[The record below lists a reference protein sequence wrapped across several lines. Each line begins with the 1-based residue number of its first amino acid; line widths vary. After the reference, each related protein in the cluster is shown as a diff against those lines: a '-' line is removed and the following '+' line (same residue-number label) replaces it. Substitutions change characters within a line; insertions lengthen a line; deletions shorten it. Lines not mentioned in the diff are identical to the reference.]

1 MNPLKSIGISF
12 RLTAASLKL
21 LFQKPIALVLP
32 LITLAWTALWVLA
45 PVNWWIY
52 QAEHDPDGA
61 AAFWKAVFFLTVNA
75 YEAGNYSW
83 MVTSAI
89 LTFYVI
95 WAIFMTIVLT
105 GALYVATVGM
115 DVATQQIKTQ
125 DGKLA
130 PAFKLASRN
139 LGRIFLLALT
149 LATLVAWF
157 RYTTTFV
164 LRMIPFVGRWVNR
177 VLRAVLSAVTYL
189 MLPIVIYERAGPINA
204 LKSAWR
210 NVRKTWA
217 GLLVGTG
224 LIYFSAWLILNVVSV
239 GLFQGA
245 LGLEGWSAVLPPV
258 ILGALLY
265 AIASSSGAA
274 MRATLYWYATTGEVP
289 AGFRVDDLP
298 TVEHPS
304 TFTAPSIETPF
315 VAPRPV
321 VAAAPTAPTSTVRRP
336 VSKPAGAVAVR
347 PAVAGAA
354 KPTSP
359 AAAKPAAAKPAAAK
373 PKAAPKK
380 PT

>member
-21 LFQKPIALVLP
+21 IFQKPIALVLP
-32 LITLAWTALWVLA
+32 LLTLAWTALWVLA

-61 AAFWKAVFFLTVNA
+61 AAFWKAVFFMTVNA

-83 MVTSAI
+83 MVTSAMI
-89 LTFYVI
+89 TFYVI

-125 DGKLA
+125 DGKLG

-189 MLPIVIYERAGPINA
+189 MLPIIIYERAGPINA

-224 LIYFSAWLILNVVSV
+224 LIYFSAWLVLNVVTV

-258 ILGALLY
+258 ILGAILY

-289 AGFRVDDLP
+289 AGFRIDDLP
-298 TVEHPS
+298 KVENPS
-304 TFTAPSIETPF
+304 TFTVPSIPTPL

-321 VAAAPTAPTSTVRRP
+321 AAAAPSASTPLRRP
-336 VSKPAGAVAVR
+336 AVKPAGAIAIK
-347 PAVAGAA
+347 PASQATP
-354 KPTSP
+354 KQPSS
-359 AAAKPAAAKPAAAK
+359 AAAKPAAAK